1 MLPIMKVQFHSLN
14 HNIFIFNDV
23 MYLPYIFL
31 FLGENYCPLVINVT
45 VNNDLDP
52 ENVSSLN
59 HLRAVPP
66 GLRYLGFW
74 DLNRRLLL

>member
-1 MLPIMKVQFHSLN
+1 
-14 HNIFIFNDV
+14 

-31 FLGENYCPLVINVT
+31 LLGENYCPLVINIT

-66 GLRYLGFW
+66 IVTVHMFWTSQVWSEIFGFLGFE
-74 DLNRRLLL
+74 